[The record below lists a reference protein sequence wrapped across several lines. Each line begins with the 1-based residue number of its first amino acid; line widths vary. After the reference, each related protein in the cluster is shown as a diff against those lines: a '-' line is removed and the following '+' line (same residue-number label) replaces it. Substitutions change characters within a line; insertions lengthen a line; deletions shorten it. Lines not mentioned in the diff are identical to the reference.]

1 MGNSCIEMKAA
12 RDPRILVNVCWAVND
27 EKKCVTMPKEEA
39 YATRRWVEDNGGVI
53 FWFDP
58 VN

>member
-1 MGNSCIEMKAA
+1 MKTA
-12 RDPRILVNVCWAVND
+12 RDPSILVNVCWAVNN